1 LALKGANEELKNK
14 IFKNVPK
21 RAAKLLLEDI
31 DYLGH
36 QWLSDVEQVQQEIIE
51 VIYKLEDAG
60 EISFPS
66 MEEWQKILDNESK
79 SDKENGI
86 SSQT

>member
-1 LALKGANEELKNK
+1 MCW
-14 IFKNVPK
+14 
-21 RAAKLLLEDI
+21 I
-31 DYLGH
+31 DGMAF
-36 QWLSDVEQVQQEIIE
+36 QQEIIE

-86 SSQT
+86 SS